1 MNSQQFVSEQ
11 IEFTQIEQDR
21 ISPTAGL
28 ISSRRKARR
37 LYLQIKDLHDHFN
50 IGVSLVCGWGFA
62 VEVWPVL
69 VPVNLLLMLLVFGSL
84 ILAGYLKSI
93 PTSSRYFAWFVLGF
107 SAILLNL

>member
-1 MNSQQFVSEQ
+1 MNTQSFEQ

-28 ISSRRKARR
+28 ISSRRKSRR

-50 IGVSLVCGWGFA
+50 LGVSVICGWGFA
-62 VEVWPVL
+62 VECWPAL
-69 VPVNLLLMLLVFGSL
+69 IPIHLLLMLLIFGGL
-84 ILAGYLKSI
+84 IMSGYLKSI

-107 SAILLNL
+107 AAILLNL